1 MIESND
7 ISGEKMRMKETV
19 EGEWP
24 LGRRDTGFG
33 DRLVGSALELGA
45 TWFCVIRHLG
55 GGAFCMHEP
64 SPHPQVRRAAARFIE
79 CWA

>member
-1 MIESND
+1 MKHAGLAGAGGRGAAGVPLTVLFFQMIESND

-33 DRLVGSALELGA
+33 DRLVGSAFELVPPGFA
-45 TWFCVIRHLG
+45 SSAIW
-55 GGAFCMHEP
+55 
-64 SPHPQVRRAAARFIE
+64 
-79 CWA
+79 